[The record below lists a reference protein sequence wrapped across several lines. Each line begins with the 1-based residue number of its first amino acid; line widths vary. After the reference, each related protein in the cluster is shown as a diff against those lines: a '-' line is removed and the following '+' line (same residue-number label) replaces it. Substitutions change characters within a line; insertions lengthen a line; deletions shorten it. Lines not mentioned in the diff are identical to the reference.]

1 MRPWRIKVCGVTSA
15 EDASVVAA
23 AGADAIGVN
32 FCRQSPRYVDAQAA
46 AAILAAVPQGLQK
59 VGVFVNAAA
68 DEILSC
74 CDQLRLDLIQLHG
87 DEPPELMAQLS
98 GRPVVRAFRCGAE
111 GLTPAVDYLRR
122 CRALDAAP
130 QFVLLDAL
138 HPGQYGGTGRTLDWA
153 RLSAEIARLGGLPWV
168 LSRRPESGERGSGH
182 SSAPPVRSGHGQRRR
197 VGSGPQR
204 PAAGGRIRP
213 CGAGRLGRTGGSA
226 RLTVVVCHGSA
237 TCVDG
242 PRVYHKSV
250 GFWGR
255 AATALLRVVLCDVM
269 FCVVFYVCWL
279 L

>member
-46 AAILAAVPQGLQK
+46 AAILAAVPHGLQK

-98 GRPVVRAFRCGAE
+98 GRPIVRAFRCGAE

-153 RLSAEIARLGGLPWV
+153 GLFAEIARLGGLPWV
-168 LSRRPESGERGSGH
+168 LAGGLNPANVAQAIRQLRPFGVDTASGVE
-182 SSAPPVRSGHGQRRR
+182 SAPGHKD
-197 VGSGPQR
+197 PQR
-204 PAAGGRIRP
+204 
-213 CGAGRLGRTGGSA
+213 
-226 RLTVVVCHGSA
+226 VVEFV
-237 TCVDG
+237 
-242 PRVYHKSV
+242 
-250 GFWGR
+250 R
-255 AATALLRVVLCDVM
+255 AARAAWEDQEDLRG
-269 FCVVFYVCWL
+269 
-279 L
+279 